1 MGLFNKKELEEIA
14 RLKKEI
20 ERLSIENK
28 ELNTELIHSK
38 KTINEM
44 EKGVHEETN
53 NKIKENEKTLSQL
66 HNIINEKIEKSKKE
80 KASLEEIKEQIEKK
94 KIELNNM
101 NDDIKKKQNAF
112 KSVETRM
119 NNQKEKLIKEKE
131 DLKNEIKN
139 LNNIKESVEDVIET
153 GVIDSGYHYEDSNYY
168 ELKLKDIKEKQK
180 EAVKN
185 AYLDCNNVIKDEVH
199 WKDVGW
205 LPSENIDNKAMG
217 FFKAW
222 RIEGSY
228 QKGKIF
234 MKNIAKLALRAF
246 NNECDNIIIN
256 VKYSTIENSTVKIKK
271 SYEDINK
278 MIECHECYITE
289 YYLNLKIKE
298 LQNKI
303 LYVTSKQLEKEEQQR
318 IKEQM
323 KEEER
328 VRKELEAEE
337 KKVEKEE
344 QHFMNELNKLQ
355 KRMAKE
361 NEENQAKLLKQIEEL
376 QAKLSEV
383 SETKA
388 DLMNRKMNNKA
399 GYVYIISNK
408 GSLGENVYKIGTT
421 RRLDPQVRVDE
432 LSNASVPFKYD
443 VHAMIFTDDAFELE
457 NNLHKIFDDKRVNK
471 VNKHK
476 EFFNVT
482 IDEIE
487 KAVKENFNETV
498 EFNKTI
504 LNEEYLLS
512 ISLEK

>member
-14 RLKKEI
+14 KLRKEI
-20 ERLSIENK
+20 ERLSSMNNNFVSKVNELEKENK
-28 ELNTELIHSK
+28 KLFQYKYMYIKNKDLEDVE
-38 KTINEM
+38 
-44 EKGVHEETN
+44 
-53 NKIKENEKTLSQL
+53 NKIYKAKDKMEDLDKAIKDKRDILNCLNEELENE
-66 HNIINEKIEKSKKE
+66 
-80 KASLEEIKEQIEKK
+80 EKK
-94 KIELNNM
+94 Y
-101 NDDIKKKQNAF
+101 
-112 KSVETRM
+112 
-119 NNQKEKLIKEKE
+119 KEFLSDSE
-131 DLKNEIKN
+131 
-139 LNNIKESVEDVIET
+139 NIMS
-153 GVIDSGYHYEDSNYY
+153 VIDSGTYDFHYHYEDSERY
-168 ELKLKDIKEKQK
+168 EERLKEIKEEQK
-180 EAVKN
+180 EMVKDRLAVEHFTKWHIN
-185 AYLDCNNVIKDEVH
+185 
-199 WKDVGW
+199 
-205 LPSENIDNKAMG
+205 
-217 FFKAW
+217 
-222 RIEGSY
+222 GSY
-228 QKGKIF
+228 KKGEIQ
-234 MKNIAKLALRAF
+234 MKNTDKLLLRAF
-246 NNECDNIIIN
+246 NNECDNIIMN
-256 VKYSTIENSTVKIKK
+256 VKYSTIANCESKIRK
-271 SYEDINK
+271 SYEQLNK
-278 MIECHECYITE
+278 FVKSHECSITE
-289 YYLNLKIKE
+289 EYLNLKIEE
-298 LQNKI
+298 LKLRCDYI
-303 LYVTSKQLEKEEQQR
+303 RIKQLEREEQQR
-318 IKEQM
+318 IREQM

-355 KRMAKE
+355 KRMEKE

-376 QAKLSEV
+376 QAKLSEI
-383 SETKA
+383 SEVKA
-388 DLMNRKMNNKA
+388 DLMNRRMNNKA

>member
-14 RLKKEI
+14 RLRKEI
-20 ERLSIENK
+20 EELSSMNNKFVSKVNELEKENK
-28 ELNTELIHSK
+28 KLFQYKYMYIKNKDLEDVE
-38 KTINEM
+38 
-44 EKGVHEETN
+44 
-53 NKIKENEKTLSQL
+53 NKIYKAKDKMEDLDKAIKDKRDVLNCLNEELENE
-66 HNIINEKIEKSKKE
+66 
-80 KASLEEIKEQIEKK
+80 EKK
-94 KIELNNM
+94 Y
-101 NDDIKKKQNAF
+101 
-112 KSVETRM
+112 
-119 NNQKEKLIKEKE
+119 KEFLSDSE
-131 DLKNEIKN
+131 
-139 LNNIKESVEDVIET
+139 NIMS
-153 GVIDSGYHYEDSNYY
+153 VIDSGTYDFHYHYEDSERY
-168 ELKLKDIKEKQK
+168 EERLKEIKEEQK
-180 EAVKN
+180 EMVKFQLAVEHFTKWHIN
-185 AYLDCNNVIKDEVH
+185 
-199 WKDVGW
+199 
-205 LPSENIDNKAMG
+205 
-217 FFKAW
+217 
-222 RIEGSY
+222 GSY
-228 QKGKIF
+228 KKGEIQ
-234 MKNIAKLALRAF
+234 MKNTDKLLLRAF
-246 NNECDNIIIN
+246 NNECDNIIMN
-256 VKYSTIENSTVKIKK
+256 VKYSTIANCESKIRK
-271 SYEDINK
+271 SYEQLNK
-278 MIECHECYITE
+278 FVKSHECSITE
-289 YYLNLKIKE
+289 EYLNLKLEELKLRCDYIRIKQME
-298 LQNKI
+298 R
-303 LYVTSKQLEKEEQQR
+303 EEQQR
-318 IKEQM
+318 IREQM

-383 SETKA
+383 SEVKA
-388 DLMNRKMNNKA
+388 DLMNRRMNNKA

-476 EFFNVT
+476 EFLNVT